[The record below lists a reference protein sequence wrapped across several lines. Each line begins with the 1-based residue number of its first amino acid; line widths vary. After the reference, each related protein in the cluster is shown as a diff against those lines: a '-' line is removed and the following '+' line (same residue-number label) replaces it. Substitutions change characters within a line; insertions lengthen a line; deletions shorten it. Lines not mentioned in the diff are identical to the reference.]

1 MDAPA
6 DDRSSTVKVRFTP
19 DGAPAGATAVA
30 RFDRPAADVWEAL
43 ADIERF
49 ARRLPMVHRATR
61 RGDDVTFELR
71 FKLGLIFSVGFQ
83 FCARAMQ
90 EPGRRVELRWISGEP
105 RDVLLRFELF
115 PLEDKRACRVET
127 EGAFDVMSLG
137 WLTKYFLKHHAEIK
151 FGIFPGVALVLMDTL
166 RRAVE
171 EKS

>member
-1 MDAPA
+1 MDAPTG
-6 DDRSSTVKVRFTP
+6 DRFSTVKVRFTP

-30 RFDRPAADVWEAL
+30 HFDRPAAEVWGAL

-61 RGDDVTFELR
+61 RGDEVTFDLR

-83 FCARAMQ
+83 FGARAVQ
-90 EPGRRVELRWISGEP
+90 EPGRRVELRWTSGEP
-105 RDVLLRFELF
+105 RDVMLRFEVF
-115 PLEDKRACRVET
+115 PLDGERACRVET

-137 WLTKYFLKHHAEIK
+137 WLTKYFLRHHAEIQ

-171 EKS
+171 EG